1 MLFRELSRPKR
12 VPSPPSLRAY
22 SYHPANLHTR
32 VCIYILSKL
41 SAGGVLLR
49 IIDLGEM
56 FLFRHENRGGKAR
69 RWRDRRIEI
78 MIILFNIFSFFFLG
92 FESCLQEEDCAQR
105 VILKQRLIYDYGIK
119 D

>member
-1 MLFRELSRPKR
+1 
-12 VPSPPSLRAY
+12 
-22 SYHPANLHTR
+22 
-32 VCIYILSKL
+32 
-41 SAGGVLLR
+41 
-49 IIDLGEM
+49 M
-56 FLFRHENRGGKAR
+56 FLFRRENRGGKAR
-69 RWRDRRIEI
+69 RMARSRRRIEI